1 MKSRIAAPS
10 ISLGFNSFSGIY
22 LLGLF
27 VLVFGIWT
35 PHLFLTL
42 ATVQSV
48 ASQQATTAMLA
59 IAVLIPIA
67 AGAYDLSVG
76 ATINLST
83 IVCVWLQTVRG
94 WSMWPSIAVAIAAC
108 VVVGIVN
115 GFVIVRLRVNS
126 FIATL
131 GLGSIITAV
140 QDIVS
145 GQNQPN
151 PPTAASWSSLT
162 QFSVAGFQII
172 VLYLLVLA
180 VLVWWAL
187 DHTPA
192 GRYLYAIGGNPEAAR
207 LAGVAVGRYTWWA
220 MIASATVS
228 GIAGVLY
235 GSQTGPSLSFGA
247 GLLLPAFA
255 AVFLGSTQI
264 RPGRFNL
271 WGTMLAIY
279 VLAVGVKGLQLIT
292 GVQWLAEMFN
302 GVALVGAVSFALSR
316 QRRSESR
323 AARRTDAG
331 AVTAAA
337 APDGA
342 AVSLPAGPAGSGY
355 DVSPVASGASDVG

>member
-1 MKSRIAAPS
+1 MNSRLGS
-10 ISLGFNSFSGIY
+10 RRISPGFNSFSGLY
-22 LLGLF
+22 LLALF
-27 VLVFGIWT
+27 IVVFGIWT

-83 IVCVWLQTVRG
+83 IICVWLQTVRG
-94 WSMWPSIAVAIAAC
+94 WSMWPAIVVAVGAC

-131 GLGSIITAV
+131 GMGSIITAV

-151 PPTAASWSSLT
+151 PPTTTSWTNLT
-162 QFSVAGFQII
+162 QLNVAGFQII

-180 VLVWWAL
+180 LIVWWAL

-192 GRYLYAIGGNPEAAR
+192 GRYLYAIGGNPEASR
-207 LAGVAVGRYTWWA
+207 LAGVAVGRYTWCA
-220 MIASATVS
+220 MIASAAV
-228 GIAGVLY
+228 AGVAGVFY
-235 GSQTGPSLSFGA
+235 ASQTGPSLTFGA

-264 RPGRFNL
+264 KPGRFNL

-302 GVALVGAVSFALSR
+302 GVALVGAVSFALWR
-316 QRRSESR
+316 QRLAEGRAVRRSDDPVPE
-323 AARRTDAG
+323 
-331 AVTAAA
+331 AAA
-337 APDGA
+337 SAP
-342 AVSLPAGPAGSGY
+342 SPAKDAE
-355 DVSPVASGASDVG
+355 PVPSGAGDA

>member
-1 MKSRIAAPS
+1 MNSRLSSPRIN
-10 ISLGFNSFSGIY
+10 LGFNSFSGLY
-22 LLGLF
+22 LLALF
-27 VLVFGIWT
+27 IVVFGIWT

-48 ASQQATTAMLA
+48 ASEQATTAMLA

-76 ATINLST
+76 ATMNLST
-83 IVCVWLQTVRG
+83 IICVWLQTVRG
-94 WSMWPSIAVAIAAC
+94 WSMWPAIAVAVAAC
-108 VVVGIVN
+108 VAVGIVN

-131 GLGSIITAV
+131 GMASVITAV

-151 PPTAASWSSLT
+151 PPTTTAWTNLT
-162 QFSVAGFQII
+162 QLNVAGFQII
-172 VLYLLVLA
+172 VLYLLALA
-180 VLVWWAL
+180 LIAWWAL

-192 GRYLYAIGGNPEAAR
+192 GRYLYAIGGNPEASR
-207 LAGVAVGRYTWWA
+207 LAGVAVGRYTWYA
-220 MIASATVS
+220 LIASAAVS
-228 GIAGVLY
+228 GIAGVFY
-235 GSQTGPSLSFGA
+235 GSQTGPSLTFGA

-264 RPGRFNL
+264 KPGRFNL
-271 WGTMLAIY
+271 WGTILAIY

-316 QRRSESR
+316 QRLAEGR
-323 AARRTDAG
+323 AARRTDDLVPQVPDSGRNPAQESAPVPLGAG
-331 AVTAAA
+331 
-337 APDGA
+337 DG
-342 AVSLPAGPAGSGY
+342 G
-355 DVSPVASGASDVG
+355 

>member
-1 MKSRIAAPS
+1 MNSRLGSQRIR
-10 ISLGFNSFSGIY
+10 LGFNSFSGLY
-22 LLGLF
+22 LLAVF
-27 VLVFGIWT
+27 IVVFGIWT

-48 ASQQATTAMLA
+48 ASQQPTTAMLA
-59 IAVLIPIA
+59 IAVLIPIT

-83 IVCVWLQTVRG
+83 IICVWLQTVRG
-94 WSMWPSIAVAIAAC
+94 WSMWPAIVVAVAAC

-131 GLGSIITAV
+131 GMASIITAV

-151 PPTAASWSSLT
+151 PPTTTSWTNLT
-162 QFSVAGFQII
+162 QLNVAGFQII

-180 VLVWWAL
+180 LIVWWAL

-192 GRYLYAIGGNPEAAR
+192 GRYLYAIGGNPEASR
-207 LAGVAVGRYTWWA
+207 LAGVAVGRYTWCA
-220 MIASATVS
+220 MIASATVA
-228 GIAGVLY
+228 GIAGVFY
-235 GSQTGPSLSFGA
+235 ASQTGPSLTFGA

-264 RPGRFNL
+264 KPGRFNL

-292 GVQWLAEMFN
+292 GEQWLAEMFN
-302 GVALVGAVSFALSR
+302 GVALVGAVSFALWR
-316 QRRSESR
+316 QRLAEGR
-323 AARRTDAG
+323 AIRRTDDP
-331 AVTAAA
+331 VPEAA
-337 APDGA
+337 APGP
-342 AVSLPAGPAGSGY
+342 SPAK
-355 DVSPVASGASDVG
+355 DTEPVPSGAGDG

>member
-1 MKSRIAAPS
+1 MSSRPAAPR
-10 ISLGFNSFSGIY
+10 INLGFNGFSGLY

-27 VLVFGIWT
+27 IVVFGIWT

-42 ATVQSV
+42 GTVQSV
-48 ASQQATTAMLA
+48 ASEQATTAMLA

-76 ATINLST
+76 ATMNLST
-83 IVCVWLQTVRG
+83 IICVWLQTVRG
-94 WSMWPSIAVAIAAC
+94 WSMWPAIAVAVAAC
-108 VVVGIVN
+108 AAVGVVN

-131 GLGSIITAV
+131 GMASVITAV

-145 GQNQPN
+145 GQNQPT
-151 PPTAASWSSLT
+151 PPTTTAWTNLT
-162 QFSVAGFQII
+162 QLNVAGFQII
-172 VLYLLVLA
+172 VVYLLVLA
-180 VLVWWAL
+180 LIAWWAL

-192 GRYLYAIGGNPEAAR
+192 GRYLYAIGGNPEASR
-207 LAGVAVGRYTWWA
+207 LAGVPVGRCTWWA

-228 GIAGVLY
+228 GIAGVFY
-235 GSQTGPSLSFGA
+235 GSQTGPSLTFGA

-264 RPGRFNL
+264 KPGRFNL

-292 GVQWLAEMFN
+292 GAQWLAEMFN

-316 QRRSESR
+316 QRFAEVR
-323 AARRTDAG
+323 AARRTVDH
-331 AVTAAA
+331 
-337 APDGA
+337 
-342 AVSLPAGPAGSGY
+342 GSGVP
-355 DVSPVASGASDVG
+355 DSGASPAQESAPVPSGG

>member
-1 MKSRIAAPS
+1 MNSRLGS
-10 ISLGFNSFSGIY
+10 QRISLGFNSFSGLY
-22 LLGLF
+22 LLALF
-27 VLVFGIWT
+27 IVVFGIWT

-83 IVCVWLQTVRG
+83 IICVWLQTVRG
-94 WSMWPSIAVAIAAC
+94 WSMWPAIAVAVGAC

-131 GLGSIITAV
+131 GMGSIITAV

-151 PPTAASWSSLT
+151 PPTATSWTNLT
-162 QFSVAGFQII
+162 QLNVAGFQVI

-180 VLVWWAL
+180 LIVWWAL

-192 GRYLYAIGGNPEAAR
+192 GRYLYAVGGNPEASR
-207 LAGVAVGRYTWWA
+207 LAGVAVGRYTWCA
-220 MIASATVS
+220 MIASATVA
-228 GIAGVLY
+228 GIAGVFY
-235 GSQTGPSLSFGA
+235 ASQTGPSLTFGA

-264 RPGRFNL
+264 KPGRFNL

-302 GVALVGAVSFALSR
+302 GVALVGAVSFALWR
-316 QRRSESR
+316 QRLAESR
-323 AARRTDAG
+323 AVRRSDA
-331 AVTAAA
+331 APEAAA
-337 APDGA
+337 AGPSPAKDA
-342 AVSLPAGPAGSGY
+342 EAVP
-355 DVSPVASGASDVG
+355 SGAGDA

>member
-1 MKSRIAAPS
+1 MNSRLGS
-10 ISLGFNSFSGIY
+10 QRISLGFNSFSGLY
-22 LLGLF
+22 LLALF
-27 VLVFGIWT
+27 IVVFGIWT
-35 PHLFLTL
+35 PRLFLTL

-83 IVCVWLQTVRG
+83 IICVWLQTVRG
-94 WSMWPSIAVAIAAC
+94 WSMWPAIAVAVGAC
-108 VVVGIVN
+108 VVVGMVN
-115 GFVIVRLRVNS
+115 GLVIVRLRVNS

-131 GLGSIITAV
+131 GMGSIITAV

-151 PPTAASWSSLT
+151 PPTGTSWMNLT
-162 QFSVAGFQII
+162 QLNVAGFQII

-180 VLVWWAL
+180 LIVWWAL

-192 GRYLYAIGGNPEAAR
+192 GRYLYAIGGNPEASR
-207 LAGVAVGRYTWWA
+207 LAGVAVGRYTWCA
-220 MIASATVS
+220 MIGSATVA
-228 GIAGVLY
+228 GIAGVFY
-235 GSQTGPSLSFGA
+235 ASQTGPSLTFGA

-264 RPGRFNL
+264 KPGRFNL

-302 GVALVGAVSFALSR
+302 GVALVGAVSFAIWR
-316 QRRSESR
+316 QRLAEGRAVRRNEDRLPEAGASGPSAAKDAEPVPSR
-323 AARRTDAG
+323 AG
-331 AVTAAA
+331 
-337 APDGA
+337 DG
-342 AVSLPAGPAGSGY
+342 
-355 DVSPVASGASDVG
+355 

>member
-1 MKSRIAAPS
+1 MNSRLSSPRIN
-10 ISLGFNSFSGIY
+10 LGFNSFSGLY
-22 LLGLF
+22 LLVLF
-27 VLVFGIWT
+27 IVVFGIWT

-48 ASQQATTAMLA
+48 AAEQATTAMLA

-76 ATINLST
+76 ATMNLST
-83 IVCVWLQTVRG
+83 IICVWLQTVRG
-94 WSMWPSIAVAIAAC
+94 WSMWPAIAVAVGAC
-108 VVVGIVN
+108 VVVGVVN

-131 GLGSIITAV
+131 GMASVITAV

-151 PPTAASWSSLT
+151 PPTTAAWTNLT
-162 QFSVAGFQII
+162 QLNVAGFQII
-172 VLYLLVLA
+172 VLYLLALA
-180 VLVWWAL
+180 LIAWWAL

-192 GRYLYAIGGNPEAAR
+192 GRYLYAIGGNPEASR
-207 LAGVAVGRYTWWA
+207 LAGVAVGRYTWYA
-220 MIASATVS
+220 LIASATVS
-228 GIAGVLY
+228 GIAGVFY
-235 GSQTGPSLSFGA
+235 GSQTGPSLTFGA

-264 RPGRFNL
+264 NPGRFNV

-302 GVALVGAVSFALSR
+302 GVALVGAVAFALSR
-316 QRRSESR
+316 QRLAESR
-323 AARRTDAG
+323 AAGRTDDP
-331 AVTAAA
+331 V
-337 APDGA
+337 PE
-342 AVSLPAGPAGSGY
+342 VS
-355 DVSPVASGASDVG
+355 DSGASPAQEPAPVPSGAGDGG

>member
-1 MKSRIAAPS
+1 MNSRLGS
-10 ISLGFNSFSGIY
+10 QRLSLGFNSFSGLY
-22 LLGLF
+22 LLALF
-27 VLVFGIWT
+27 IVVFGIWT

-83 IVCVWLQTVRG
+83 IICVWLQTVRG
-94 WSMWPSIAVAIAAC
+94 WSMWPAIAVAVIAC

-131 GLGSIITAV
+131 GMGSIITAV

-145 GQNQPN
+145 GQNQPT
-151 PPTAASWSSLT
+151 PPTATSWTNLT
-162 QFSVAGFQII
+162 QLNVAGFQII

-180 VLVWWAL
+180 LIVWWAL
-187 DHTPA
+187 DHTPS
-192 GRYLYAIGGNPEAAR
+192 GRYLYAIGGNPEASR
-207 LAGVAVGRYTWWA
+207 LAGVAVGRYTWSA
-220 MIASATVS
+220 MIASATVA
-228 GIAGVLY
+228 GIAGVFY
-235 GSQTGPSLSFGA
+235 ASQTGPSLTFGA

-264 RPGRFNL
+264 KPGRFNL

-302 GVALVGAVSFALSR
+302 GVALVGAVSFALWR
-316 QRRSESR
+316 QRRAEGR
-323 AARRTDAG
+323 AVRRTDDP
-331 AVTAAA
+331 VPEAAA
-337 APDGA
+337 RGP
-342 AVSLPAGPAGSGY
+342 SPAKDAE
-355 DVSPVASGASDVG
+355 PVPSGAGDG

>member
-1 MKSRIAAPS
+1 MNSRLTAPR
-10 ISLGFNSFSGIY
+10 INLGFNRFSGLY
-22 LLGLF
+22 LLALF
-27 VLVFGIWT
+27 IVVFGIWT

-48 ASQQATTAMLA
+48 ASEQATTAMLA

-83 IVCVWLQTVRG
+83 IICVWLQTVRG
-94 WSMWPSIAVAIAAC
+94 WSMWPAIAVAVAAC

-131 GLGSIITAV
+131 GMGSVIIAV

-151 PPTAASWSSLT
+151 PPTATAWTNLT
-162 QFSVAGFQII
+162 QLNVAGFQII
-172 VLYLLVLA
+172 VLYLLALA
-180 VLVWWAL
+180 LIAWWAL
-187 DHTPA
+187 DRTPA
-192 GRYLYAIGGNPEAAR
+192 GRYFYAIGGNPEASR
-207 LAGVAVGRYTWWA
+207 LAGVAVGRYTWYA

-228 GIAGVLY
+228 GIAGVFY
-235 GSQTGPSLSFGA
+235 GSQTGPSLTFGA

-264 RPGRFNL
+264 KPGRFNL

-316 QRRSESR
+316 QRLAESR
-323 AARRTDAG
+323 AARRAG
-331 AVTAAA
+331 DLV
-337 APDGA
+337 PE
-342 AVSLPAGPAGSGY
+342 VPH
-355 DVSPVASGASDVG
+355 SGARPAQEPAPVPSGAGDGG

>member
-1 MKSRIAAPS
+1 MNSRLSSPRIN
-10 ISLGFNSFSGIY
+10 LGFNSFSGLY
-22 LLGLF
+22 LLVLF
-27 VLVFGIWT
+27 IVVFGIWT

-48 ASQQATTAMLA
+48 ASEQATTAMLA

-76 ATINLST
+76 ATMNLST
-83 IVCVWLQTVRG
+83 IICVWLQTVRG
-94 WSMWPSIAVAIAAC
+94 WSMWPAIAVAVGAC
-108 VVVGIVN
+108 VVVGVVN

-131 GLGSIITAV
+131 GMASVITAV

-151 PPTAASWSSLT
+151 PPTTAAWTNLT
-162 QFSVAGFQII
+162 QLNVAGFQII
-172 VLYLLVLA
+172 VLYLLALA
-180 VLVWWAL
+180 LIAWWAL
-187 DHTPA
+187 DHTA
-192 GRYLYAIGGNPEAAR
+192 GRYLYAIGGNPEASR
-207 LAGVAVGRYTWWA
+207 LAGVAVGRYTWYA
-220 MIASATVS
+220 LIASATVS
-228 GIAGVLY
+228 GIAGVFY
-235 GSQTGPSLSFGA
+235 GSQTGPSLTFGA

-264 RPGRFNL
+264 NPGRFNV

-302 GVALVGAVSFALSR
+302 GVALVGAVAFALSR
-316 QRRSESR
+316 QRLAESR
-323 AARRTDAG
+323 AAGRTDDP
-331 AVTAAA
+331 V
-337 APDGA
+337 PE
-342 AVSLPAGPAGSGY
+342 VS
-355 DVSPVASGASDVG
+355 DSGASPAQEPAPVPSGAGDGG

>member
-1 MKSRIAAPS
+1 MNSRLGS
-10 ISLGFNSFSGIY
+10 QRISLGFNSFSGLY
-22 LLGLF
+22 LLALF
-27 VLVFGIWT
+27 VVVFGVWT

-83 IVCVWLQTVRG
+83 IICVWLQTVRG
-94 WSMWPSIAVAIAAC
+94 WSMWPAIAVAVGAC
-108 VVVGIVN
+108 IVVGIVN

-145 GQNQPN
+145 GENQPN
-151 PPTAASWSSLT
+151 PPTTTSWTNLT
-162 QFSVAGFQII
+162 QLNVAGFQII
-172 VLYLLVLA
+172 VLYLLVMALI
-180 VLVWWAL
+180 VWWAL

-192 GRYLYAIGGNPEAAR
+192 GRYLYAIGGNPEASR
-207 LAGVAVGRYTWWA
+207 LAGVAVGRYTWCA
-220 MIASATVS
+220 MIASATVA
-228 GIAGVLY
+228 GIAGVFY
-235 GSQTGPSLSFGA
+235 ASQTGPSLTFGA

-264 RPGRFNL
+264 KPGRFNL

-302 GVALVGAVSFALSR
+302 GVALVGAVSFALWR
-316 QRRSESR
+316 QRLAEGR
-323 AARRTDAG
+323 AVRRGDDP
-331 AVTAAA
+331 VTEAAA
-337 APDGA
+337 A
-342 AVSLPAGPAGSGY
+342 GPSRAK
-355 DVSPVASGASDVG
+355 DVEPVPSGAGDG

>member
-1 MKSRIAAPS
+1 MNSRS
-10 ISLGFNSFSGIY
+10 GFQRISLGFNSFSGLY
-22 LLGLF
+22 LLALF
-27 VLVFGIWT
+27 VIVFGIWT

-83 IVCVWLQTVRG
+83 IICVWLQTVRG
-94 WSMWPSIAVAIAAC
+94 WSMWPAILVAVGAC
-108 VVVGIVN
+108 VAVGIVN

-145 GQNQPN
+145 GENQPN
-151 PPTAASWSSLT
+151 PPTTASWANLT
-162 QFSVAGFQII
+162 QLNVAGFQII

-180 VLVWWAL
+180 LIVWWAL

-192 GRYLYAIGGNPEAAR
+192 GRYLYAIGGNPEASR
-207 LAGVAVGRYTWWA
+207 LAGVAVGRYTWSA
-220 MIASATVS
+220 MIASATVA
-228 GIAGVLY
+228 GIAGVFY
-235 GSQTGPSLSFGA
+235 ASQTGPSLTFGA

-264 RPGRFNL
+264 KPGRFNL
-271 WGTMLAIY
+271 WGTLLAIY

-302 GVALVGAVSFALSR
+302 GVALVGAVSFALWR
-316 QRRSESR
+316 QRLAASR
-323 AARRTDAG
+323 AVRRGDDAMPE
-331 AVTAAA
+331 AAA
-337 APDGA
+337 SGR
-342 AVSLPAGPAGSGY
+342 SPAK
-355 DVSPVASGASDVG
+355 DVEPVPSGAGDG

>member
-1 MKSRIAAPS
+1 MNSHTGSQR
-10 ISLGFNSFSGIY
+10 ISLGFNSFSGLY
-22 LLGLF
+22 LLALF
-27 VLVFGIWT
+27 IVVFGIWT

-83 IVCVWLQTVRG
+83 IICVWLQTVRG
-94 WSMWPSIAVAIAAC
+94 WSMWPAIVVAVGAC
-108 VVVGIVN
+108 VVVGFVN
-115 GFVIVRLRVNS
+115 GFLIVRLRVNS

-131 GLGSIITAV
+131 GMGSIITAA

-145 GQNQPN
+145 GQNQPI
-151 PPTAASWSSLT
+151 PPTTTSWTNLT
-162 QFSVAGFQII
+162 QLNVAGFQII
-172 VLYLLVLA
+172 VLYLLVMALI
-180 VLVWWAL
+180 VWWAL

-192 GRYLYAIGGNPEAAR
+192 GRYLYAIGGNPEASR
-207 LAGVAVGRYTWWA
+207 LAGVAVGRYTWCA
-220 MIASATVS
+220 MIASATVA
-228 GIAGVLY
+228 GIAGVFY
-235 GSQTGPSLSFGA
+235 ASQTGPSLTFGA

-264 RPGRFNL
+264 KPGRFNL

-302 GVALVGAVSFALSR
+302 GVALVGAVSFALWR
-316 QRRSESR
+316 QRLAEGR
-323 AARRTDAG
+323 AVRRGDDP
-331 AVTAAA
+331 VPEAA
-337 APDGA
+337 AP
-342 AVSLPAGPAGSGY
+342 GPSRAK
-355 DVSPVASGASDVG
+355 DVEPVPSGAGDG

>member
-1 MKSRIAAPS
+1 MSSRPVAPR
-10 ISLGFNSFSGIY
+10 INLGFNGFSGLY

-27 VLVFGIWT
+27 IVVFGIWT

-42 ATVQSV
+42 GTVQSV
-48 ASQQATTAMLA
+48 ASEQATTAMLA

-76 ATINLST
+76 ATMNLST
-83 IVCVWLQTVRG
+83 IICVWLQTVRG
-94 WSMWPSIAVAIAAC
+94 WNMWPAIAVAVAAC
-108 VVVGIVN
+108 AAVGIVN

-131 GLGSIITAV
+131 GMASVITAV

-145 GQNQPN
+145 GQNQPT
-151 PPTAASWSSLT
+151 PPTTTAWTNLT
-162 QFSVAGFQII
+162 QLNVAGFQII
-172 VLYLLVLA
+172 VVYLLALA
-180 VLVWWAL
+180 LIAWWAL

-192 GRYLYAIGGNPEAAR
+192 GRYLYAIGGNPEASR
-207 LAGVAVGRYTWWA
+207 LAGVAVGRCTWCA

-228 GIAGVLY
+228 GVAGVFY
-235 GSQTGPSLSFGA
+235 GSQTGPSLTFGA

-264 RPGRFNL
+264 KPGRFNL

-292 GVQWLAEMFN
+292 GAQWLAEMFN

-316 QRRSESR
+316 QRRAEVR
-323 AARRTDAG
+323 AARRTGDHG
-331 AVTAAA
+331 PEV
-337 APDGA
+337 PD
-342 AVSLPAGPAGSGY
+342 
-355 DVSPVASGASDVG
+355 SGASPQESAPVPSGG